1 MSHSCTGGFGAL
13 VAANHCRLSWI
24 GVEPCHHYYS
34 RLEPVQRRLTHYAVT
49 QDTKH
54 YHYKDENAEAREWIT
69 KEIGLKLNVPP
80 KEPDSVRPSDYYI
93 AVKRVSPESTPQP
106 LLMPRAYYTLCE
118 TTGLR

>member
-1 MSHSCTGGFGAL
+1 
-13 VAANHCRLSWI
+13 
-24 GVEPCHHYYS
+24 
-34 RLEPVQRRLTHYAVT
+34 VT

-54 YHYKDENAEAREWIT
+54 YDYKDENAEAREWIA

-93 AVKRVSPESTPQP
+93 VVKRVSPESTPQP